1 MGELQN
7 IMGKLKQ
14 GKHGRM
20 KRRGHLGTKVI
31 IVAMSGILIAGPV
44 ASIAPEGLGQWLAP
58 QVSAATA
65 SQLKLKSQSILTSG
79 AKRLD
84 YSFTTTRSNKSV
96 KTDVHVIEVDLTNPY
111 VSLDTI
117 SGKSGSVGQRNNIL
131 NMTKESG
138 AIGGINGDV
147 FIMSNSEGA
156 PLGAQVQ
163 NGVLTSTPSRLS
175 GMYAF
180 SLTKDR
186 QPVIDSYSF
195 TGTVTA
201 SNGNTFNLEGINKS
215 AYFGEMDGITYSHSN
230 MIYIYTSAWGGAE
243 RPMNSAT
250 KPTEALVIDGI
261 VTEISVETAIK
272 TAIPENGYI
281 LRAGQGDAA
290 KFIRENLKVGEAVT
304 ADYALRSK
312 TKGVN
317 VDPASFSMLIGGHT
331 LLVDNGAASAF
342 SRDIAGVS
350 GNSYTSRSGIGYS
363 KDGTKVY
370 LITAEKSG
378 SNTGLSL
385 KELQQ
390 VMVQLG
396 VYKGLNLDGGGSTT
410 MTERPLGSTSVQ
422 LAHSTQES
430 SQRAVSNG
438 IGVFTNAPQGSL
450 KGMMVRGSNVML
462 LGQNVTYGVSAYD
475 TYYNPMSV
483 DASAQTWTSSAAV
496 GTFSGNVFTA
506 TKIGKTQLTVKSG
519 DVTANYDV
527 EVIGQEQI
535 ASMKIN
541 ASAGMLSP
549 GSTLQVPITVKLKN
563 GSTYNLTGDSF
574 VWEFVG
580 FDGEYKNGAI
590 SVGEL
595 KKDATTGYAIAR
607 YDGYGTTV
615 PFVKGEQASVIED
628 FETARYAI
636 TSQVTPPETTKGTV
650 KIVTDLP
657 EQKSGKALQI
667 GYDFTQGTG
676 TRASY
681 AVLGSGLTLS
691 GTPSS
696 LTMDVY
702 SDTSNNWVRAEI
714 VDAAGKT
721 HLLDVAK
728 ELNWTG
734 WRNVKV
740 DLSGVAFPAKLKR
753 VYVVTLGQADVE
765 KLPVGAIAIDNLTL
779 RTATAVK
786 EPARA
791 SIVMTAGSTKAT
803 VNGKALTLEAA
814 PLIQQGSTYVPLRFV
829 TEAMG
834 AEVLYDDKT
843 RRVTVLRGSQMLE
856 MTIGKKDY
864 TLNGVRYTSDV
875 APFTKNGRT
884 LIPIRL
890 FSEKLGFKVK
900 YEDKL
905 RQITID

>member
-1 MGELQN
+1 
-7 IMGKLKQ
+7 MGKLK
-14 GKHGRM
+14 GINGRL
-20 KRRGHLGTKVI
+20 KKRGHLGTKVI
-31 IVAMSGILIAGPV
+31 VVAMSGILITGPF
-44 ASIAPEGLGQWLAP
+44 ASIAPESWGQMLVSQA
-58 QVSAATA
+58 SAAATT
-65 SQLKLKSQSILTSG
+65 QLKLKSQSMLTSG

-84 YSFTTTRSNKSV
+84 YIFYTNRSNKSV
-96 KTDVHVIEVDLTNPY
+96 QTDVHVIEVDLTNPY
-111 VSLDTI
+111 VSLDTM
-117 SGKSGSVGQRNNIL
+117 SGKSNSVGQRNNIL
-131 NMTKESG
+131 NMTNENG

-163 NGVLTSTPSRLS
+163 GGELTSSPSKLK

-180 SLTKDR
+180 ALTKDR
-186 QPVIDSYSF
+186 KPVIDSYSF

-201 SNGNTFNLEGINKS
+201 QNGNTFPLEGLNKS
-215 AYFGEMDGITYSHSN
+215 AYYPEVDGVTYSHVDA
-230 MIYIYTSAWGGAE
+230 MYIYTSEWGGAE

-250 KPTEALVIDGI
+250 KPTEALIIDG
-261 VTEISVETAIK
+261 VVAEIKVNEAIK
-272 TAIPENGYI
+272 TAIPENGYV
-281 LRAGQGDAA
+281 LRAHGAA
-290 KFIRENLKVGEAVT
+290 SKFIQENLKAGEPVT
-304 ADYALRSK
+304 ADYALMSK
-312 TKGVN
+312 TLGTKI
-317 VDPASFSMLIGGHT
+317 DPSTYDMLIGGHT
-331 LLVDNGAASAF
+331 LLVDNSAAAPF

-378 SNTGLSL
+378 GNTGLSL

-396 VYKGLNLDGGGSTT
+396 VHKGMNLDGGGSTT
-410 MTERPLGSTSVQ
+410 MTERPLGSTSLQ
-422 LAHSTQES
+422 LAHPTQES
-430 SQRAVSNG
+430 SQRAVTNG
-438 IGVFTNAPQGSL
+438 IGVFTNAPQGKL
-450 KGMMVRGSNVML
+450 KGMIVKGANIML
-462 LGQNVTYGVSAYD
+462 LGQSMSYSTSGYD
-475 TYYNPMSV
+475 TYYNPMTV
-483 DASAQTWTSSAAV
+483 DPASQTWSTSAAV

-506 TKIGKTQLTVKSG
+506 TKIGKTKVTVTSG
-519 DVTANYDV
+519 DVTSSYDV
-527 EVIGQEQI
+527 EVIGQDQI
-535 ASMKIN
+535 ASMRIN
-541 ASAGMLSP
+541 ASAGMLAS
-549 GSTLQVPITVKLKN
+549 GSALQVPITVKLKN
-563 GSTYNLTGDSF
+563 GSTYNLSGDSF
-574 VWEFVG
+574 AWEFVG
-580 FDGEYKNGAI
+580 FDGEYKNGAVAVNGI
-590 SVGEL
+590 EP
-595 KKDATTGYAIAR
+595 DTTTGYAIAR
-607 YDGYGTTV
+607 YDGYGAMI
-615 PFVKGEQASVIED
+615 PFVKGEQAATLED
-628 FETARYAI
+628 FEVSRYLI
-636 TSQVTPPETTKGTV
+636 TSQVTPKETTKGSV
-650 KIVTDLP
+650 KLVSDLP

-667 GYDFTQGTG
+667 SYDFSSGTG

-681 AVLGSGLTLS
+681 AVLGNGLTLAGS
-691 GTPSS
+691 PTS

-714 VDAAGKT
+714 VDTAGKV
-721 HLLDVAK
+721 HLLDIAK

-734 WRNVKV
+734 WKNVKI
-740 DLSGVAFPAKLKR
+740 DLAAAGVAFPAKLKR

-765 KLPVGAIAIDNLTL
+765 KIPVGAIAIDNLAL
-779 RTATAVK
+779 RTAAVVK

-791 SIVMTAGSTKAT
+791 SIVMTVGSSKAT

-814 PLIQQGSTYVPLRFV
+814 PLIQKGSTYVPLRFV

-834 AEVLYDDKT
+834 AEVLYDEKT

-856 MTIGKKDY
+856 MTIGRKDY

>member
-7 IMGKLKQ
+7 IMGKLKD
-14 GKHGRM
+14 KHGRR
-20 KRRGHLGTKVI
+20 KKRGHLGTKVI
-31 IVAMSGILIAGPV
+31 IIAMSGILITGPI
-44 ASIAPEGLGQWLAP
+44 ASIAPESLGQWLTP
-58 QVSAATA
+58 HISAAAA

-79 AKRLD
+79 AKRYD
-84 YSFTTTRSNKSV
+84 YTFTTTRSNKSV
-96 KTDVHVIEVDLTNPY
+96 QTAVHVIEIDLTNPY
-111 VSLDTI
+111 VSLDTM

-163 NGVLTSTPSRLS
+163 GGVLTSSPSKLK

-180 SLTKDR
+180 AVTQDR
-186 QPVIDSYSF
+186 KPVIDSYSF

-201 SNGNTFNLEGINKS
+201 SNGNSFELEGLNKS
-215 AYFGEMDGITYSHSN
+215 AYYPEVDGVTYSHAN
-230 MIYIYTSAWGGAE
+230 KIYIYTSAWGGGE

-261 VTEISVETAIK
+261 VTEVSVDSAIK

-281 LRAGQGDAA
+281 LRAGQGEAA
-290 KFIRENLKVGEAVT
+290 KFIQDNLKVGDAVAT
-304 ADYALRSK
+304 DYALTSK
-312 TKGVN
+312 TQGVK

-331 LLVDNGAASAF
+331 LLVDKGAAAPF
-342 SRDIAGVS
+342 TRDVAGVS

-396 VYKGLNLDGGGSTT
+396 VEKGINLDGGGSTT
-410 MTERPLGSTSVQ
+410 MTERPLGSTSLQ

-430 SQRAVSNG
+430 SQRAVANG
-438 IGVFTNAPQGSL
+438 IGVFTNAPQGKL
-450 KGMMVRGSNVML
+450 KGMIVKGANIML
-462 LGQNVTYGVSAYD
+462 LGQSMTYSASAYD
-475 TYYNPMSV
+475 TYYNPMTV
-483 DASAQTWTSSAAV
+483 DPSEQVWSTSADV
-496 GTFSGNVFTA
+496 GKFNGNVFTA
-506 TKIGKTQLTVKSG
+506 SKIGKTKVSVKSG
-519 DVTANYDV
+519 DVTASYDV

-541 ASAGMLSP
+541 ASAGMLSK

-574 VWEFVG
+574 AWEFVG
-580 FDGEYKNGAI
+580 FEGEYRNGAI
-590 SVGEL
+590 AVTEVL
-595 KKDATTGYAIAR
+595 PDAKTGYAIAR
-607 YDGYGTTV
+607 YDGYGAML
-615 PFVKGEQASVIED
+615 PFVPGEQAVSIED
-628 FETARYAI
+628 FEVSRYLI
-636 TSQVTPPETTKGTV
+636 TSQVTPADTTKGTV
-650 KIVTDLP
+650 KLVSDLP

-667 GYDFTQGTG
+667 SYDFTMGTG

-681 AVLGSGLTLS
+681 AVLGGGLTLS
-691 GTPSS
+691 GSPSS
-696 LTMDVY
+696 LTMDVF

-734 WRNVKV
+734 WKNVKV
-740 DLSGVAFPAKLKR
+740 DLTGVAFPAKLKR
-753 VYVVTLGQADVE
+753 IYVVTIGQADVE
-765 KLPVGAIAIDNLTL
+765 KLPAGAIAIDNLTL
-779 RTATAVK
+779 RTATPVK

-791 SIVMTAGSTKAT
+791 SIVMTAGNAKAT
-803 VNGKALTLEAA
+803 VNGKTVTLEAA
-814 PLIQQGSTYVPLRFV
+814 PFIQQGTTYVPLRFV

-834 AEVLYDDKT
+834 AEVLYDEKT

-856 MTIGKKDY
+856 MTIGQKDY
-864 TLNGVRYTSDV
+864 TLNGVRYSSEV

-890 FSEKLGFKVK
+890 FSEKLGFKVN

>member
-1 MGELQN
+1 
-7 IMGKLKQ
+7 MGKMK
-14 GKHGRM
+14 GNGRL

-44 ASIAPEGLGQWLAP
+44 ASIAPESFRAMLVSEA
-58 QVSAATA
+58 SAATA
-65 SQLKLKSQSILTSG
+65 AQLKLKSQSILTSG
-79 AKRLD
+79 AKRMD
-84 YSFTTTRSNKSV
+84 YTFTTTWSNKSV
-96 KTDVHVIEVDLTNPY
+96 QTAVHVIEVDLSNPY
-111 VSLDTI
+111 VSLDTM
-117 SGKSGSVGQRNNIL
+117 SGKSNSVGQRNNIL
-131 NMTKESG
+131 NMTKENG

-163 NGVLTSTPSRLS
+163 GGVLTSSPSRLK

-180 SLTKDR
+180 ALTKDR
-186 QPVIDSYSF
+186 KPVIDSYSF

-201 SNGNTFNLEGINKS
+201 ANGNSFELEGLNKS
-215 AYFGEMDGITYSHSN
+215 AYYPEDAGFTYSHAN
-230 MIYIYTSAWGGAE
+230 KMYIYTSSWGGAE

-250 KPTEALVIDGI
+250 KPTEALVVDGV
-261 VTEISVETAIK
+261 VTEVKVNEAIK
-272 TAIPENGYI
+272 TPIPENGYM

-290 KFIRENLKVGEAVT
+290 KYIQENLKVGDAIT
-304 ADYALRSK
+304 SDYALTSK
-312 TKGVN
+312 TQGVK
-317 VDPASFSMLIGGHT
+317 VDPTTFSMLIGGHT

-378 SNTGLSL
+378 GNTGLSL

-396 VYKGLNLDGGGSTT
+396 IQKGINLDGGGSTT
-410 MTERPLGSTSVQ
+410 MTERPLGSTSLQ
-422 LAHSTQES
+422 LAHSTQET

-438 IGVFTNAPQGSL
+438 IGVFTNAPQGKL
-450 KGMMVRGSNVML
+450 KGMIVKGPNIML
-462 LGQNVTYGVSAYD
+462 LGQSTTYSTSGYD
-475 TYYNPMSV
+475 TYYNPMATDPSTQ
-483 DASAQTWTSSAAV
+483 AWSTSAAV
-496 GTFSGNVFTA
+496 GTFNGNVFTA
-506 TKIGKTQLTVKSG
+506 SKIGKTKLTVKSG
-519 DVTANYDV
+519 EATASYDV

-535 ASMKIN
+535 ASMRIN
-541 ASAGMLSP
+541 ASAGMLTK
-549 GSTLQVPITVKLKN
+549 GSSLQVPITVKLKN

-580 FDGEYKNGAI
+580 FEGEYKDGAVTVNGLLPD
-590 SVGEL
+590 S
-595 KKDATTGYAIAR
+595 TTGYAIAR
-607 YDGYGTTV
+607 YDGYGTMV
-615 PFVKGEQASVIED
+615 PFVQGEQTTMIED
-628 FETARYAI
+628 FEVARYLI
-636 TSQVTPPETTKGTV
+636 TSQATPADTTKGSV
-650 KIVTDLP
+650 KIVSDLP

-667 GYDFTQGTG
+667 SYDFTNGTG
-676 TRASY
+676 TRAAY
-681 AVLGSGLTLS
+681 GVLGNGLTLS
-691 GTPSS
+691 GSPSS
-696 LTMDVY
+696 LSMDVY

-714 VDAAGKT
+714 VDAAGKV

-734 WRNVKV
+734 WKNVKI
-740 DLSGVAFPAKLKR
+740 DLAGVAMPAKLKR

-786 EPARA
+786 EPTRS
-791 SIVMTAGSTKAT
+791 SIVMTVGSAKAT
-803 VNGKALTLEAA
+803 VNGKAVTLEAK
-814 PLIQQGSTYVPLRFV
+814 PMLQKDSTYVPLRFV

-834 AEVLYDDKT
+834 AQVLFNDKT
-843 RRVTVLRGSQMLE
+843 RKITVLRGSQLLE
-856 MTIGKKDY
+856 MTLGQKDY

-875 APFTKNGRT
+875 APFIQNSRT